1 VNPLK
6 QLGQYGQ
13 SVWLDY
19 IRRNLLTGAELERLI
34 EEDGLSGMTSNPAI
48 FERAIASS
56 TDYTTALQTL
66 SGCHGL
72 AVEEAC
78 EHLLLDDIRDAA
90 LRLAPVHAATGARDG
105 YVCIEVS
112 PRLAN
117 DTAQTIAEAQRLWK
131 ALDLP
136 NVMIKV
142 PATDAGL
149 SAIESLLGQ
158 GINVNVT
165 LLFTAERYAQVAEAY
180 LRALEH
186 RAANG
191 LELSGVA
198 SVASFFVSRIDSVVD
213 GIIRK
218 RLATC
223 HDPREQEQLERIQG
237 EVAIACAK
245 LIYQRYLDTFAGTR
259 WQKLANRGAHTQRLL
274 WTSTGVENPT
284 YRDVHYSE
292 ELIGAD
298 TVNAMPPA
306 TMDAF
311 RNHGVPRP
319 AIGENLEAAH
329 AVLQTL
335 DQLGISLERITDRLL
350 DNGVQR
356 FVAAYDKLL
365 HAVERGLDTAATGHV
380 DGTGHIL
387 PDPLGKAVQQELDDW
402 QRQDKVR
409 RLWARDATLWTGRDE
424 ARWMDWL
431 GVTSEQLEHLGEL
444 RQLSQRVENHHFR
457 HCVLLGMGGS
467 SMAPEVIHATLE
479 HAPEYPEFHVLD
491 STDPAQIRS
500 VEDNIE
506 LEHSLFLVASKSG
519 STLEPNI
526 LTAYFFQRMVDTLG
540 AEPAPKRFMAITDPG
555 SDLER
560 LAREAGYRQIFHGIP
575 GIGGRFSALSSFG
588 IVPAA
593 IMGVNVERLLD
604 NAMAMVEA
612 CAGCVPA
619 RDNPGVVLGC
629 ILGVAARMGRDKLT
643 LVASPGIAAIGAWL
657 EQLVA
662 ESTGKQGKGI
672 IPVDG
677 EGLGA
682 PAEYGEDRLFVY
694 LRLET
699 APDAEQDAAVKE
711 LEQAGQPV
719 VHLYIS
725 DNTNLGQEFFRWE
738 IATAVAGSIL
748 GIHPFDQ
755 PDVEAS
761 KVETRKLTAA
771 YESSGQL
778 PVETPL
784 AEMPGL
790 ALYTDAHN
798 AADLHR
804 QVGTRAT
811 VGELIAAHLARICPG
826 DYVALLAYLAR
837 NETHDRYLQAM
848 RRQLRARYRVATCAG
863 FGPRFLHSTGQA
875 YKGGPN
881 NGVFLQITCEEAR
894 DLPVPGRRYT
904 FGIVKA
910 AQARGDFEVLTERGR
925 RALRVHLGTDTEQ
938 GLQQLAQLV
947 QVACA
952 T

>member
-1 VNPLK
+1 MNPLK
-6 QLGQYGQ
+6 QLGEYGQ
-13 SVWLDY
+13 SVWFDY
-19 IRRNLLTGAELERLI
+19 LRRNLLTGSELDRLI
-34 EEDGLSGMTSNPAI
+34 EEDGLTGITFNPDI
-48 FERAIASS
+48 LEKAIASS
-56 TDYTTALQTL
+56 TDYTTALQAL
-66 SGCHGL
+66 GGCHGL
-72 AVEEAC
+72 DIEEAC
-78 EHLLLDDIRDAA
+78 EHLVLDDIRDAA
-90 LRLAPVHAATGARDG
+90 LRLAPVYSATAARDG
-105 YVCIEVS
+105 YVSLEIS

-117 DTAQTIAEAQRLWK
+117 DTAQTIAEARRLWK
-131 ALDLP
+131 VLDLP

-149 SAIESLLGQ
+149 PAIESLLGQ
-158 GINVNVT
+158 GINVNAT
-165 LLFTAERYAQVAEAY
+165 LLFTAERYARVVEAY

-218 RLATC
+218 RLAGC
-223 HDPREQEQLERIQG
+223 DDPHEQEQLERIQG
-237 EVAIACAK
+237 QVAIACAK
-245 LIYQRYLDTFAGTR
+245 LLYRRYRDTFDSIR
-259 WQKLANRGAHTQRLL
+259 WQKLANRGARPQRLL
-274 WTSTGVENPT
+274 WTSTGVKNPT

-292 ELIGAD
+292 ELIGPD
-298 TVNAMPPA
+298 TVNAMQPA
-306 TMDAF
+306 TMYAF
-311 RNHGVPRP
+311 RNHGVPR
-319 AIGENLEAAH
+319 ASIEEDLEAAH
-329 AVLQTL
+329 SVLETL
-335 DQLGISLERITDRLL
+335 DQLGISLEKITDRLL

-356 FVAAYDKLL
+356 FVIAFDKLL
-365 HAVERGLDTAATGHV
+365 HTVQQGLATAAAKHI

-387 PDPLGKAVQQELDDW
+387 PEPLGKAVQQELDDW

-409 RLWARDATLWTGRDE
+409 RLWSRDATLWTGRDE

-431 GVTSEQLEHLGEL
+431 GVTSEQLEHLGDL
-444 RQLSQRVENHHFR
+444 RLLSQRVENHHFK

-467 SMAPEVIHATLE
+467 SMAPEVIHATLG
-479 HAPEYPEFHVLD
+479 HAPEHPEFHVLD
-491 STDPAQIRS
+491 STDPAQIRA
-500 VEDNIE
+500 VEAAID

-526 LTAYFFQRMVDTLG
+526 LTAYFFQRTVDTLG
-540 AEPAPKRFMAITDPG
+540 AELAPTRFMAITDPG

-575 GIGGRFSALSSFG
+575 GIGGRFSALSNFG

-593 IMGVNVERLLD
+593 IMGVDVERLLD

-612 CAGCVPA
+612 CAACVPA

-643 LVASPGIAAIGAWL
+643 LVASPGIATIGAWL

-682 PAEYGEDRLFVY
+682 PEEYGEDRLFVY
-694 LRLET
+694 LRLEHG
-699 APDAEQDAAVKE
+699 ADAEQDAAVEK
-711 LEQAGQPV
+711 LQQAGLPV
-719 VHLYIS
+719 VHLCIS
-725 DNTNLGQEFFRWE
+725 DTTNLGQEFFRWE

-784 AEMPGL
+784 VEIPGL
-790 ALYTDAHN
+790 AVYTDAHN
-798 AADLHR
+798 ATALYQ
-804 QVGTRAT
+804 QVGSRAT
-811 VGELIAAHLARICPG
+811 VGELLVAHFARICPG

-837 NETHDRYLQAM
+837 NDAHDRYLQAM
-848 RRQLRARYRVATCAG
+848 RRQLRACFGVATCAG

-881 NGVFLQITCEEAR
+881 SGVFLQITCEEAR
-894 DLPVPGRRYT
+894 DLPVPRHGYT

-947 QVACA
+947 KEACA